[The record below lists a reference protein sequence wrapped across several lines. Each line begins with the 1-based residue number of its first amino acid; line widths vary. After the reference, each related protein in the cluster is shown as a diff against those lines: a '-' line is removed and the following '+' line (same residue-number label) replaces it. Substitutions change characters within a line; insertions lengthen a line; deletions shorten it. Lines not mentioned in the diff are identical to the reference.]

1 VIRLAALFCGA
12 LCGIG
17 LALSGLFEPTV
28 LQAFLG
34 AGQAWSP
41 AFGVVALSALVV
53 GGALILAARAVL
65 GGGRGSMLGGEV
77 ETVAGAPS
85 WRAVTGGALFGAGL
99 GLAGYAPLTA
109 LVALGLFAPG
119 AAIFL
124 SSVLGGMIL
133 HDLVA
138 NRSRLQR
145 IIG

>member
-1 VIRLAALFCGA
+1 MIRLAALLCGA

-17 LALSGLFEPTV
+17 LALSGLFEPRV
-28 LQAFLG
+28 VQAFLG

-53 GGALILAARAVL
+53 GGALIYAARAVPGR
-65 GGGRGSMLGGEV
+65 GGGTILGAEV
-77 ETVAGAPS
+77 APVAGAS
-85 WRAVTGGALFGAGL
+85 AWKAVAGGALFGAGL

-138 NRSRLQR
+138 NRGRLQR
-145 IIG
+145 ITG